1 VLGKTFTKEAL
12 TALAPADAKVESLL
26 TALARKEVL
35 GVQAD
40 PRSPEHGQYGFLQDL
55 VRHVAYETLS
65 KRERR
70 ARHLAAAAHLSA
82 AFAEDEDEVV
92 EVIASHYLA
101 AHEAAPDAEDAAEI
115 KSKAQAMLVRAGQRA
130 ESLAAAAE
138 ARRYFEHAAE
148 LTEDASARATLL
160 GRAGEM
166 AARAGDPDSA
176 RRLFEESIEL
186 HDGQGD
192 THAAARVSTRLA
204 RVDAFTGRRDE
215 AMARMERAFAVISQ
229 DEPDEDLAQ
238 LAGRLALGYWYG
250 GDLERAAERAEL
262 ALDISE
268 AHAYPAALVIALR
281 AKSAVAESR
290 GHSQESLALQKH
302 ALQIALDRD
311 LVDDAGTSY
320 FILSDYCFRR
330 DEYADALGYLDESL
344 ALARNLGNR
353 PNEWSVLAERTYPLS
368 MLGRWDEAQ
377 TTSEEFTPEQFESGG
392 LMLSLLQ
399 SAVEIHIQR
408 GELDDARRV
417 FSMFSRL
424 EESTDVQERSCYLG
438 SRAALRRAEGRPQE
452 ALADGEATIEAGR
465 TLGIPAQAVKQGLV
479 EAVEAA
485 LALGESAKVE
495 ELLAHVESVPPG
507 TRPPYLDAQAKRFR
521 ARLGGDPSGYEAAA
535 ERFRELGLP
544 FWFAVTMLEHAELTG
559 DDLSLAEARE
569 IFEGLRATPW
579 LERLDAVAPKRSEV
593 PA

>member
-1 VLGKTFTKEAL
+1 
-12 TALAPADAKVESLL
+12 
-26 TALARKEVL
+26 
-35 GVQAD
+35 
-40 PRSPEHGQYGFLQDL
+40 
-55 VRHVAYETLS
+55 
-65 KRERR
+65 
-70 ARHLAAAAHLSA
+70 
-82 AFAEDEDEVV
+82 
-92 EVIASHYLA
+92 
-101 AHEAAPDAEDAAEI
+101 
-115 KSKAQAMLVRAGQRA
+115 
-130 ESLAAAAE
+130 
-138 ARRYFEHAAE
+138 
-148 LTEDASARATLL
+148 
-160 GRAGEM
+160 
-166 AARAGDPDSA
+166 
-176 RRLFEESIEL
+176 
-186 HDGQGD
+186 
-192 THAAARVSTRLA
+192 
-204 RVDAFTGRRDE
+204 
-215 AMARMERAFAVISQ
+215 MERAFAVISA

-344 ALARNLGNR
+344 ALARKLGNR

-377 TTSEEFTPEQFESGG
+377 TTSEEFTPEQFVSGG

-507 TRPPYLDAQAKRFR
+507 SRPPYLDAQAKRFR

-535 ERFRELGLP
+535 ERFRNLGLP
-544 FWFAVTMLEHAELTG
+544 FWLAVTLLEHGELTG
-559 DDLSLAEARE
+559 DESLLAEARE
-569 IFEGLRATPW
+569 IFERLEARPW
-579 LERLDAVAPKRSEV
+579 LERLEAGAARSDRTTV
-593 PA
+593 QA